1 MNKKE
6 LKRYVLDNAISY
18 KGKSNLKAVA
28 GHLIGKHPE
37 LKKDMKEFMKELQEL
52 VEDVNSKSLEY
63 QKKELEKLGEVEK
76 VKRKES
82 GLFDFFEIKE
92 GDKVITAFPPGPE
105 KYPHI
110 GHSKALLLNYL
121 LAKSHGGKFILRFED
136 TNPELV
142 EKKFYDI
149 MLDNFKWLDVRWD
162 ELQYASDHID
172 LFYDYGKDLVESNQ
186 AYVCF
191 CKSDEIKMNRR
202 KKASCGCRSVDDIQ
216 NLRNWLDFFEAKKG
230 SSVVRL
236 KIDMKHKN
244 AVMRDPTIFRIIT
257 KEHPRTKKRYRVWPT
272 YEFQN
277 SIMDGY
283 FGVTHRLRG
292 KEFEAMAELQK
303 YIQRLLKL
311 TVTNTYEFARFNMK
325 GILSSGRII
334 REKIK
339 KKELRGWD
347 DSRLTTL
354 VALRRRGFLPQAIM
368 DFVVSTGISKS
379 EGTLTWDDLIIKNKR
394 IIDDKA
400 NRYFFIEKPKKIK
413 IENFEGKKVEVPLH
427 PDHLDRGNRKFKVG
441 NEFYISEDIKKT
453 KNYRFMHLFNFKNG
467 KFVSEGLD
475 KKLKAK
481 LIHWLPVSK
490 DLAKVRVLMDDGKY
504 ISGVAESALKKLKE
518 GDIVQFERFGFVRL
532 DKKGKSKLEFIF
544 THK

>member
-1 MNKKE
+1 MVDKKE
-6 LKRYVLDNAISY
+6 IKRYVLDNAISY
-18 KGKSNLKAVA
+18 KGRANLKAVV
-28 GHLIGKHPE
+28 GHMIGKHPE
-37 LKKDMKEFMKELQEL
+37 LKEDMKKFMEEIHKI
-52 VEDVNSKSLEY
+52 VKDINSKSI
-63 QKKELEKLGEVEK
+63 KKQREELEKLGKVEK
-76 VKRKES
+76 VKKKEA
-82 GLFDFFEIKE
+82 GLFDFFGIKKE
-92 GDKVITAFPPGPE
+92 KIVTAFPPGPE

-121 LAKSHGGKFILRFED
+121 LAKEYDGKFILRFED

-149 MLDNFKWLDVRWD
+149 MLDNFSWLGVKWD
-162 ELQYASDHID
+162 ELQYASDYMDIFH
-172 LFYDYGKDLVESNQ
+172 DYGKKLIEKGL

-191 CKSDEIKMNRR
+191 CKRDKIKENRR
-202 KKASCGCRSVDDIQ
+202 NGTSCKCRDIDGTQ
-216 NLRNWLDFFEAKKG
+216 NLRNWIDFFEAKKG
-230 SSVVRL
+230 SSIVRL

-257 KEHPRTKKRYRVWPT
+257 KEHPRTKKQYRVWPT

-303 YIQRLLKL
+303 YIQNLFGL

-339 KKELRGWD
+339 KKQLAGWGD
-347 DSRLTTL
+347 PRLTTL
-354 VALRRRGFLPQAIM
+354 VALRRRGFLPEAIK

-379 EGTLTWDDLIIKNKR
+379 EGTLTWDDLIVKNR
-394 IIDDKA
+394 RLVDDVA
-400 NRYFFIEKPKKIK
+400 NRYFFIEKPKKIE
-413 IENFEGKKVEVPLH
+413 ILNFEGKDVDVPLH
-427 PDHLDRGNRKFKVG
+427 PDHLERGVRKLKVK
-441 NEFYISEDIKKT
+441 NDFYIADVIKRN
-453 KNYRFMHLFNFKNG
+453 KNYRFMHLFNFMNG
-467 KFVSEGLD
+467 KFISEGLD
-475 KKLKAK
+475 KKLDAK

-490 DLAKVRVLMDDGKY
+490 DLAKVRILMDNGKF
-504 ISGVAESALKKLKE
+504 ISGVAESGVKKLKV
-518 GDIVQFERFGFVRL
+518 GDVIQFERFGFCKL
-532 DKKGKSKLEFIF
+532 DKKGKELEFIF
-544 THK
+544 THR